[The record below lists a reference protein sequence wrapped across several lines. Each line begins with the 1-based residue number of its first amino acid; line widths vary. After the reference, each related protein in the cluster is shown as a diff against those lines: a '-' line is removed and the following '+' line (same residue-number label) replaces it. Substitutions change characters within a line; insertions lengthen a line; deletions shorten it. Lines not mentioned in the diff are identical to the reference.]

1 MAADGFDG
9 FLGDTVLVLAAGVS
23 RESDGLDGLA
33 CCEFAACSRL
43 VCGFAAHLMA
53 CECVGYENRLM

>member
-1 MAADGFDG
+1 MAEDGLDG
-9 FLGDTVLVLAAGVS
+9 FLGDIVLVLAAGVP

-43 VCGFAAHLMA
+43 VGGFAAHLMA
-53 CECVGYENRLM
+53 C